1 MRRILKLV
9 AVATVVAVMTLAVAM
24 PALADRPGWCYVT
37 ADRGLQCNIY
47 KHVCETSG
55 FYAPPD
61 DNCFAV
67 HFTH

>member
-9 AVATVVAVMTLAVAM
+9 AVAAVVTVMTLSVAM
-24 PALADRPGWCYVT
+24 PALAARGAWCYVT

-61 DNCFAV
+61 DNCF
-67 HFTH
+67 HIKG